1 MIKAVIFDMDGVI
14 SDTQKLHSRVE
25 SSILS
30 RFGVDISPEEITLKY
45 SGVRTK
51 EFFNELLTNAN
62 VEFDLNALM
71 IEKWEKMEELAKVT
85 VDYVDGIYE
94 LLDMLA
100 SNNITLAVGT
110 ASSTKYANS
119 VLQKLNVFDKFSSIV
134 TGDMVQKGK
143 PDPAIFLLA
152 ASNIGVDPNDCLVI
166 EDGISG
172 MIAAKL
178 GGMKCIG
185 LVKNIDFDKYPTQ
198 NQVLSLSYIT
208 KEYLEN
214 L

>member
-1 MIKAVIFDMDGVI
+1 
-14 SDTQKLHSRVE
+14 
-25 SSILS
+25 
-30 RFGVDISPEEITLKY
+30 
-45 SGVRTK
+45 
-51 EFFNELLTNAN
+51 
-62 VEFDLNALM
+62 
-71 IEKWEKMEELAKVT
+71 
-85 VDYVDGIYE
+85 
-94 LLDMLA
+94 
-100 SNNITLAVGT
+100 
-110 ASSTKYANS
+110 